1 MDEKIAKAAKNAG
14 AHLTE
19 NTTVTNATFI
29 EEKGLWKVE
38 CVNEKDEPS
47 TTFLYRKNR

>member
-47 TTFLYRKNR
+47 TTFSLS